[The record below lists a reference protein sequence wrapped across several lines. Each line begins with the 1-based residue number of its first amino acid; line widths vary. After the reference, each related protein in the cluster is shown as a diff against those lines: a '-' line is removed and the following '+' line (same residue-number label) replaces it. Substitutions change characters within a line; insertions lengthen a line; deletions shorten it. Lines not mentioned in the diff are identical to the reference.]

1 MIVYL
6 TSFAIFLV
14 VGIPVAISLGLASLT
29 YMVITGKLVLL
40 LAFPQKMIGGIDNFV
55 LLTIP
60 FFILAGH
67 LMNSAELTRYIVR
80 FAQMIVGQVK
90 GGLAAVNV
98 LASLMFS
105 GVSGAATAEASAMGS
120 VMIPAMKRDGYDPA
134 YAAALTAVGSL
145 LGPLVPPS
153 LALILY
159 GVLTGTSIGDLFL
172 AGIIPALILAGLLVG
187 YVLAKARVEDHPLPQ
202 PIERNERAGLIV
214 RALPALF
221 LPVIIVGGIKSG
233 IFTPT
238 EAAAVA
244 ATYAL
249 LIGIVVYRTLNIAR
263 IIRSLYEAATMSAGV
278 MLVVAMASVTSFLM
292 SIENIPGQV
301 ASTLLGITDSP
312 FLLLLLLNV
321 ILLVLGLFLEPLAAL
336 VLAMPIL
343 NQVFPM
349 LDIDPVQFGVMVVLN
364 LMIGMVTPPVGLCLF
379 IVSTIGRVPLER
391 VSRVALPMIGICL
404 VVLMLV
410 AFVPWLT
417 LALPGLA
424 GGGSVQ

>member
-1 MIVYL
+1 VIVYL

-214 RALPALF
+214 KALPALF